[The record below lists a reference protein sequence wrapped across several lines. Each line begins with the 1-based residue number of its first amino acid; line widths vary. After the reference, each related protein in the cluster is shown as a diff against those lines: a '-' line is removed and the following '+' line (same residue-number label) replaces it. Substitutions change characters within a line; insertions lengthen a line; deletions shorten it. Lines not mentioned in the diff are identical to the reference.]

1 MFHIVICS
9 AGRVET
15 LGRNTLR
22 VIQETQMSVLIVV
35 PHDEVETYREAYP
48 EMNIVGA
55 PRGLV
60 KQRAYARTL
69 YDTSARIL
77 FIDDDISRLKRLSM
91 GQLVTIDDCFDG
103 IVETLFDTMVLK
115 GCVMFGVYPVT
126 NRGWMKNTMT
136 VDRAYIV
143 GAFYGIINSIPEEVG
158 EDEAEDFRRQLR
170 LLDSGGH
177 CVRFNHTGI
186 TTRYWKG
193 DTGGIQRHEESSRAI
208 FQGLAERYPK
218 YVRVIQNRK
227 GRPNLRF
234 IRDTTEESTP

>member
-9 AGRVET
+9 AGRVEK
-15 LGRNTLR
+15 LAKNTLR
-22 VIQETQMSVLIVV
+22 VIRHTHMPVLIVV
-35 PHDEVETYREAYP
+35 PYDELETYKAAFPDRFV
-48 EMNIVGA
+48 IGA

-69 YDTSARIL
+69 YATSARIL
-77 FIDDDISRLKRLSM
+77 FMDDDISRVKRLTM
-91 GQLVTIDDCFDG
+91 GQVITIEESFDG
-103 IVETLFDTMVLK
+103 IVEALFERMVLK
-115 GCVMFGVYPVT
+115 DCVMFGVYPMC
-126 NRGWMKNTMT
+126 NRGWQSDT
-136 VDRAYIV
+136 VTKDRAYIV

-193 DTGGIQRHEESSRAI
+193 DTGGIQRQEESSRAI
-208 FQGLAERYPK
+208 FQGLAERYPNL
-218 YVRVIQNRK
+218 VRVIQNRK

-234 IRDTTEESTP
+234 IRDTNS